1 MGARLDTYQAKRNF
15 ERTPEPRPA
24 VPRGQV
30 TRLRFVVQ
38 KHEASHL
45 HYDFRL
51 ELDGRLLSWSVPKG
65 PSLDPK
71 DKRLAVQV
79 EDHPVAYARFEG
91 TIPEGQ
97 YGAGTVTVWDH
108 GHWVPDGGVRQARQ
122 DYADGKLRF
131 RLDGDKLHGHW
142 TLVRTRLRGSRD
154 KAQWL
159 LIKQDDEFARPDV
172 DITAAEPGSVLRHHP
187 ARPPGKASQ
196 AEPGKAAES
205 EPPGARKAALPDRLE
220 PQLATLVDAPPAD
233 AEGWS
238 FELKLDGYRI
248 LARIGSAGGVQLYTR
263 TGQDWSARLAPQRE
277 ALSRLEVKGG
287 AWIDG
292 EIVVLDARGRPD
304 FQALQ
309 NAFDRHRAAK
319 VCFVAFDLP
328 YAQGQDLRAV
338 PLVQRRHLLRQLLA
352 PHLGEQLRFSEDV
365 QGAPAQ
371 LLHAACEQGLEGLI
385 GKRTD
390 APYEPGRTRSW
401 IKLKCQQ
408 RQEFVVVGFT
418 EPQGKRQGLGA
429 LLLGVHEQGALRYA
443 GHTGTGFDTALLK
456 DLRARL
462 DKLEVDAPAFEA
474 SGKALAALRRRSAA
488 KVVHWVRPELVA
500 EVAFAEWTG
509 GGLVRQAAF
518 QGLRTDKPAADVG
531 TEQAVAVETLASAPV
546 VRGLR
551 ISSAE
556 RVVDP
561 ASGATKLDLVRYYD
575 AMAERL
581 LPHLKGRPVAVLR
594 APEGVQGELVFQK
607 HVKPPLIPKA
617 QQLDPALDPGH
628 APLIAIGH
636 ATALVGAAQFNVV
649 ELHTWN
655 ALATSIERPDRVVFD
670 LDPGSGLPW
679 EHVLEAA
686 GLVRT
691 LLDELGLASF
701 VKTSGGKGLHV
712 VVPIA
717 RRHGWDQTLAF
728 AKAVSRHL
736 AATLP
741 QRFTATP
748 GARHR
753 VGKVFVDYLRNSR
766 GATSVCAW
774 SVRARP
780 TLPVSVPVSW
790 DELTELRSSAQWTI
804 RNVEQRLQALGDAD
818 PWQGYATAARQRLA
832 RALRRLP
839 AQDQT

>member
-1 MGARLDTYQAKRNF
+1 MADRLGAYRAKRDF
-15 ERTPEPRPA
+15 ERTPEPRP
-24 VPRGQV
+24 VQPRGTG

-51 ELDGRLLSWSVPKG
+51 ELDGRLLSWAVPRG
-65 PSLDPK
+65 PSLAPK

-97 YGAGTVTVWDH
+97 YGAGTVTLWDH

-122 DYADGKLRF
+122 DYLDGKLAF
-131 RLDGDKLHGHW
+131 RLDGDKLHGRW
-142 TLVRTRLRGSRD
+142 TLVRTRLRGDSD
-154 KAQWL
+154 KPQWL
-159 LIKQDDEFARPDV
+159 LIKQADEFARADV
-172 DITAAEPGSVLRHHP
+172 DIAA
-187 ARPPGKASQ
+187 ARPERLLRRQRAHGSQ
-196 AEPGKAAES
+196 APES
-205 EPPGARKAALPDRLE
+205 ALPGAHKAALPATLE

-248 LARIGSAGGVQLYTR
+248 LARIGRSGGVHLYTR
-263 TGQDWSARLAPQRE
+263 TGQDWSARLEPQRE
-277 ALSRLEVKGG
+277 ALARLDVEGG

-309 NAFDRHRAAK
+309 NAFDRHRAARIS
-319 VCFVAFDLP
+319 FVAFDLP
-328 YAQGQDLRAV
+328 YARGLDLRAV
-338 PLVQRRHLLRQLLA
+338 PLARRRELLRQLLA
-352 PHLGEQLRFSEDV
+352 PHLGQRLRFSEEV

-371 LLHAACEQGLEGLI
+371 LLRTACEQGLEGLI
-385 GKRTD
+385 GKRAD

-401 IKLKCQQ
+401 IKLKCQR
-408 RQEFVVVGFT
+408 RQEFVVIGFT

-429 LLLGVHEQGALRYA
+429 LLLGVHEKGALRYA

-462 DKLEVDAPAFEA
+462 DKLEVDAPAVEGGGRA
-474 SGKALAALRRRSAA
+474 MAALRRRSVA
-488 KVVHWVRPELVA
+488 KAVHWVRPELVA

-509 GGLVRQAAF
+509 DGIVRQAVF
-518 QGLRTDKPAADVG
+518 QGLRMDKPADAIG
-531 TEQAVAVETLASAPV
+531 AEQAVAAEAVTAAPT

-551 ISSAE
+551 ISSPA
-556 RVVDP
+556 RVIDS

-575 AMAERL
+575 AMADRL
-581 LPHLKGRPVAVLR
+581 LPHLKGRPVALLR

-628 APLIAIGH
+628 EPLIAIGN
-636 ATALVGAAQFNVV
+636 ATALVGAAQFNAV

-655 ALATSIERPDRVVFD
+655 ALAASIERPDRVVFD

-679 EHVLEAA
+679 AHMLEAA
-686 GLVRT
+686 ALVRT
-691 LLDELGLASF
+691 LLDELGLSSF

-717 RRHGWDQTLAF
+717 RRHGWDEILAF

-753 VGKVFVDYLRNSR
+753 VGKVFVDYLRNAR

-790 DELTELRSSAQWTI
+790 DELPEIRSSAQWTI
-804 RNVEQRLQALGDAD
+804 RDVEQRLQYLGNAD
-818 PWQGYATAARQRLA
+818 PWQGYAAAARQGLA

-839 AQDQT
+839 PQDQT

>member
-1 MGARLDTYQAKRNF
+1 MGARLDAYQAKRNF

-24 VPRGQV
+24 TPRSPG
-30 TRLRFVVQ
+30 TRLRFVIQ

-51 ELDGRLLSWSVPKG
+51 ELDGRLLSWAVPKG

-71 DKRLAVQV
+71 DKRLAVHV
-79 EDHPVAYARFEG
+79 EDHPVAYASFEG

-142 TLVRTRLRGSRD
+142 TLVRTRLRGSSD
-154 KAQWL
+154 KEQWL
-159 LIKQDDEFARPDV
+159 LIKHDDEFARPDV
-172 DITAAEPGSVLRHHP
+172 DITAAESGSVLRRRP
-187 ARPPGKASQ
+187 ARHAVKAP
-196 AEPGKAAES
+196 EPEQPAAH
-205 EPPGARKAALPDRLE
+205 KAALPDMLE

-248 LARIGSAGGVQLYTR
+248 LARIGSAGGVHLYTR

-277 ALSRLEVKGG
+277 ALARLEVKGG

-338 PLVQRRHLLRQLLA
+338 PLARRRDLLRQLLA
-352 PHLGEQLRFSEDV
+352 PHLGEQLRFSEAV

-371 LLHAACEQGLEGLI
+371 LLRAACEQGLEGLI

-408 RQEFVVVGFT
+408 RQEFVIVGFT

-429 LLLGVHEQGALRYA
+429 LLLGVHDQGALRYA

-456 DLRARL
+456 ELRARL
-462 DKLEVDAPAFEA
+462 DKLEIDAPAFEA

-488 KVVHWVRPELVA
+488 KVVHWVRPQLVA

-509 GGLVRQAAF
+509 DGLVRQAAF
-518 QGLRTDKPAADVG
+518 QGLRMDKPAADIG
-531 TEQAVAVETLASAPV
+531 PEKAVAVKTVSSAPTI
-546 VRGLR
+546 RGLR
-551 ISSAE
+551 ISSPE
-556 RVVDP
+556 RVIDP

-575 AMAERL
+575 AMADRL
-581 LPHLKGRPVAVLR
+581 LPQLKGRPVAVVR

-607 HVKPPLIPKA
+607 HVKPPLIPSA

-628 APLIAIGH
+628 APLISIGN

-679 EHVLEAA
+679 AHMLEAA

-712 VVPIA
+712 VVPLA

-736 AATLP
+736 ASTLP

-766 GATSVCAW
+766 GATAVCAW

-790 DELTELRSSAQWTI
+790 DELAELQSAAQWTI
-804 RNVEQRLQALGDAD
+804 RDVAQRLKRLQGAD
-818 PWQGYATAARQRLA
+818 PWEGYAAVARQGLA

-839 AQDQT
+839 PQDQT